1 MSKAERWGSYKGY
14 EIYKYYGD
22 NVTAFSKGN
31 SQIIYATGGKLYRNG
46 VVVGTVSKTGEV
58 TDWHPEKGDKPVKAA
73 VSVDKTTSTSVA
85 TGEETESILQLAWSR
100 SIDDLVGDKFE

>member
-1 MSKAERWGSYKGY
+1 MAVSERWGSYKGY

-31 SQIIYATGGKLYRNG
+31 SHIVYAIGGKLYRNG

-73 VSVDKTTSTSVA
+73 VSANTSAPVA
-85 TGEETESILQLAWSR
+85 TGEEAESILQLAWSR
-100 SIDDLVGDKFE
+100 SIDDLVGDRFE

>member
-1 MSKAERWGSYKGY
+1 MAVSERWGSYKGY

-22 NVTAFSKGN
+22 DVTAFSKGN
-31 SQIIYATGGKLYRNG
+31 SQIVYATGGKLYRNG

-73 VSVDKTTSTSVA
+73 VSANTSASVA
-85 TGEETESILQLAWSR
+85 TGEEAESILQLAWSR
-100 SIDDLVGDKFE
+100 SIDDLVGDRFE